1 MHGLQIVSRLNADQI
16 AKAVGLIE
24 TIALHD
30 GLSPVSEHVFLHLR
44 HGGDDQSL
52 HFLLSQD
59 NELIGYAH
67 LDITDKVE
75 GPITEIALAPQ
86 HRQQAIGT
94 ELISEIISAT
104 PSGDLRMWA
113 HGDQAVAGAWAQAM
127 GFRHIRTLWQ
137 MRRSLLAPLPPAVF
151 TDDVELR
158 TFRPGQDDKEWVA
171 INALAF
177 AHHGEQGDWTIEDL
191 HRRIEEPWF
200 SIPGFFIAEDRAT
213 KKMLGFH
220 WTKVHG
226 LIDELGSE
234 NHVHDAIGE
243 VYVVGIDPNVQGKGL
258 GKALTLAGLHHLRSR
273 GLSQCM
279 LYVDATNTSA
289 IKLYEALGFA
299 RWDADVMYRHE
310 VAT

>member
-52 HFLLSQD
+52 HFLLSLD

-86 HRQQAIGT
+86 HRQQVIGT
-94 ELISEIISAT
+94 ELIHEIIGAT

-113 HGDQAVAGAWAQAM
+113 HGDQSVAGAWAQAM

-137 MRRSLLAPLPPAVF
+137 MRRSLLAPLPPAVS

-191 HRRIEEPWF
+191 HQRIEEPWF
-200 SIPGFFIAEDRAT
+200 SIPGFFVAEDRAT

-226 LIDELGSE
+226 LVDELGSE

-258 GKALTLAGLHHLRSR
+258 GKALTLTGLHHLRSR
-273 GLSQCM
+273 DLSQCM